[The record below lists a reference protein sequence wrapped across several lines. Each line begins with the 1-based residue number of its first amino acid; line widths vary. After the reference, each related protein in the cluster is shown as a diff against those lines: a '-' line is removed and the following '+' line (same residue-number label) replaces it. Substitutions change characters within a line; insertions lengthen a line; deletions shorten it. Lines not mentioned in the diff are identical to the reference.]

1 MVFLFESDIS
11 EGMKGRVSL
20 KFSLDIVLV
29 ELFLLLLCF
38 HESCC
43 SRLDH
48 LKGPVFMVRKMDAIL
63 PEISPS
69 GSPQPFLPL
78 LAPSPLVPFTN
89 ATVPKLSGLC
99 MLNFSA
105 AESLMS
111 ITAIDCWSAF
121 APFLANVICCPQ
133 LEATLAILIGQSSKD
148 TNVLALNR
156 TLAKPCLS
164 DIEQILIGQGANDS
178 LTQICS
184 VHASNLTEASCPV
197 KHVNEFES
205 TVDTSKL
212 LAACEEIN
220 PVKECCSQICQ
231 SAILEAATRIALK
244 ASEILSMDGSHVLP
258 EYSTRVNDCKSIVL
272 RWLASKLDP
281 SRSKKVLRG
290 LSNCKVNQV
299 CPLVFPDMRHVARGC
314 GDGIS
319 NQTACCSA
327 MESYVSHLQKQS
339 FITNL
344 QSLDCATSLG
354 IKLRKSNITENV
366 YRLCHVSLKDFS
378 LQVGSQEAG
387 CLLPSMPSDATFD
400 TSSGV
405 GFLCDLNDN
414 IPAPWPTT
422 SQVPASSCNKTVKI
436 PALPAAA
443 SAQSEFCSD
452 DVMHF
457 LLFASSMVFIILL

>member
-1 MVFLFESDIS
+1 M
-11 EGMKGRVSL
+11 L
-20 KFSLDIVLV
+20 K
-29 ELFLLLLCF
+29 
-38 HESCC
+38 
-43 SRLDH
+43 
-48 LKGPVFMVRKMDAIL
+48 
-63 PEISPS
+63 
-69 GSPQPFLPL
+69 
-78 LAPSPLVPFTN
+78 
-89 ATVPKLSGLC
+89 
-99 MLNFSA
+99 FSA

-290 LSNCKVNQV
+290 LSNCKVNQGEFGV
-299 CPLVFPDMRHVARGC
+299 VHGCPEYLTQDYWSRVLLERPPDTKA
-314 GDGIS
+314 S
-319 NQTACCSA
+319 
-327 MESYVSHLQKQS
+327 
-339 FITNL
+339 TNPL
-344 QSLDCATSLG
+344 
-354 IKLRKSNITENV
+354 E
-366 YRLCHVSLKDFS
+366 
-378 LQVGSQEAG
+378 
-387 CLLPSMPSDATFD
+387 
-400 TSSGV
+400 
-405 GFLCDLNDN
+405 
-414 IPAPWPTT
+414 
-422 SQVPASSCNKTVKI
+422 
-436 PALPAAA
+436 
-443 SAQSEFCSD
+443 
-452 DVMHF
+452 
-457 LLFASSMVFIILL
+457 